1 MPQYF
6 FKIRGA
12 EVGHNDEISVALHD
26 DAAALD
32 HACLVVQ
39 QLRAAGGYDNPGLVV
54 DVSNELGTR
63 VLSVPFLAACA
74 QVQSSEGWLAA
85 GLTVAAL
92 SFKQQE
98 SSLYRQ

>member
-12 EVGHNDEISVALHD
+12 EVGHNDEIGAPFDD

-32 HACLVVQ
+32 HACHIVRE
-39 QLRAAGGYDNPGLVV
+39 LRASGRYDDPRLVV
-54 DVSNELGTR
+54 DVWNDLGRR

-74 QVQSSEGWLAA
+74 
-85 GLTVAAL
+85 
-92 SFKQQE
+92 
-98 SSLYRQ
+98 

>member
-1 MPQYF
+1 MRTIPGLLQIRRQAVGAINSESGRMPQYF

-12 EVGHNDEISVALHD
+12 EVGHNDEISAALHD

-32 HACLVVQ
+32 HACLMVQ

-54 DVSNELGTR
+54 DVLNELGTR

-74 QVQSSEGWLAA
+74 
-85 GLTVAAL
+85 
-92 SFKQQE
+92 
-98 SSLYRQ
+98 